1 MKTQEE
7 LNQLKEDYQKLTKQA
22 QELSDEELQN
32 VIGGCQTYSDATYN
46 SLGTWLDTQNVEGF
60 NNRPLIV
67 TIWNSFKLT
76 KGGSVCFTCDYL
88 FYY

>member
-32 VIGGCQTYSDATYN
+32 VTGGCQTYSDAT
-46 SLGTWLDTQNVEGF
+46 L
-60 NNRPLIV
+60 
-67 TIWNSFKLT
+67 
-76 KGGSVCFTCDYL
+76 
-88 FYY
+88 